1 MCKYWI
7 KNCIYARYTFFFFFL
22 KRSKTCGPRLTDRE
36 SAMLRDALT
45 SWKIGNYFSSLF
57 LTSTSGI
64 RRKEWIEAN
73 VCSDR
78 SSRARISAR
87 NIAYKLV
94 HLWQVIEQRS
104 NIYESRERERT
115 GKFQLTRSFH
125 NHGGGFRSV
134 RYSAL
139 LHTRLSS
146 LVPRMFPFPCIIAIP
161 YPYWLFSGYPRA
173 RVYPGRRENRGIES
187 RGLEE
192 RMISLAGFVTRNWI
206 LREIRQTFRFQY
218 LTRYFFPFDSLLNRP
233 FVN

>member
-1 MCKYWI
+1 M
-7 KNCIYARYTFFFFFL
+7 F
-22 KRSKTCGPRLTDRE
+22 G
-36 SAMLRDALT
+36 
-45 SWKIGNYFSSLF
+45 
-57 LTSTSGI
+57 
-64 RRKEWIEAN
+64 
-73 VCSDR
+73 CSDR

-94 HLWQVIEQRS
+94 HLWQVIEHRS

-134 RYSAL
+134 RYSVL
-139 LHTRLSS
+139 LRTRLSS
-146 LVPRMFPFPCIIAIP
+146 LVPRMRVSIP
-161 YPYWLFSGYPRA
+161 VYYCNSLSVLVISGYPRA

-218 LTRYFFPFDSLLNRP
+218 LTRYFFPFDSFFWIVPLWINCDVTKVR
-233 FVN
+233 FSIERS

>member
-36 SAMLRDALT
+36 RECRVTRCVNELENWKLLFIVVFNEYKRNTKEGANRSECLLRSIEPRSNFRSKYRLQACT
-45 SWKIGNYFSSLF
+45 SV
-57 LTSTSGI
+57 TS
-64 RRKEWIEAN
+64 
-73 VCSDR
+73 
-78 SSRARISAR
+78 
-87 NIAYKLV
+87 Y
-94 HLWQVIEQRS
+94 RS

-139 LHTRLSS
+139 LRTRLSS

-161 YPYWLFSGYPRA
+161 YAYWLF
-173 RVYPGRRENRGIES
+173 RVTP
-187 RGLEE
+187 GLEFIQGGE
-192 RMISLAGFVTRNWI
+192 KIAASNLG
-206 LREIRQTFRFQY
+206 
-218 LTRYFFPFDSLLNRP
+218 D
-233 FVN
+233 

>member
-1 MCKYWI
+1 MFAPIDRAVLEFPLEISPTSLYICDKLSSSV
-7 KNCIYARYTFFFFFL
+7 RTF
-22 KRSKTCGPRLTDRE
+22 T
-36 SAMLRDALT
+36 
-45 SWKIGNYFSSLF
+45 
-57 LTSTSGI
+57 
-64 RRKEWIEAN
+64 
-73 VCSDR
+73 
-78 SSRARISAR
+78 
-87 NIAYKLV
+87 
-94 HLWQVIEQRS
+94 
-104 NIYESRERERT
+104 SREKKRV
-115 GKFQLTRSFH
+115 QLASF
-125 NHGGGFRSV
+125 NLRAYNYGGGFRSV

>member
-1 MCKYWI
+1 MEYEGRSESKRMFAPIDRAALEFPLEISPTSLYICDKLSSTV
-7 KNCIYARYTFFFFFL
+7 RTF
-22 KRSKTCGPRLTDRE
+22 
-36 SAMLRDALT
+36 T
-45 SWKIGNYFSSLF
+45 SHEK
-57 LTSTSGI
+57 
-64 RRKEWIEAN
+64 
-73 VCSDR
+73 
-78 SSRARISAR
+78 
-87 NIAYKLV
+87 
-94 HLWQVIEQRS
+94 
-104 NIYESRERERT
+104 ERT

-192 RMISLAGFVTRNWI
+192 RMISLAGFVT
-206 LREIRQTFRFQY
+206 
-218 LTRYFFPFDSLLNRP
+218 
-233 FVN
+233 